1 MKIDPSGS
9 GSIGGARNT
18 AQTQTVAGTQTGQRG
33 QTGIDRDQDQVDL
46 SGASSLVALSAGMM
60 SASRQA
66 RIDGLTAQVQSGQ
79 YQVDA
84 GQVARAM
91 VKSMLRA

>member
-1 MKIDPSGS
+1 MRIDPSSS
-9 GSIGGARNT
+9 GNIDGAHNT
-18 AQTQTVAGTQTGQRG
+18 AQTQTANGTQAGQTGQ
-33 QTGIDRDQDQVDL
+33 TGTDRDQVEL
-46 SGASSLVALSAGMM
+46 SGASSLVALSAGIV

-66 RIDGLTAQVQSGQ
+66 RIDGLAAQMQAGQ

-91 VKSMLRA
+91 VNSMLGA

>member
-33 QTGIDRDQDQVDL
+33 QTGIDRDQVDL
-46 SGASSLVALSAGMM
+46 SGASSLVALSAGMV

>member
-1 MKIDPSGS
+1 MRIDPSGS
-9 GSIGGARNT
+9 GSIGGALNT
-18 AQTQTVAGTQTGQRG
+18 AQTQAANSTRAGQSG
-33 QTGIDRDQDQVDL
+33 QTPLDRDQADL
-46 SGASSLVALSAGMM
+46 SGASNLVALSAGMV

-66 RIDGLTAQVQSGQ
+66 KIDGLTAQVQSGQ

-91 VKSMLRA
+91 ISSMLRA